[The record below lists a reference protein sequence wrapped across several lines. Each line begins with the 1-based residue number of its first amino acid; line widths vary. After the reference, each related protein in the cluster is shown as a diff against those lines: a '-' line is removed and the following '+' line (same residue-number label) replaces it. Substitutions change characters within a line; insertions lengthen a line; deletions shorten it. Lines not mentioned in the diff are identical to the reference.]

1 MKWTSSFYGIFVYLH
16 LEIIALSH
24 WFGNATFLLDHNQT
38 RLRKSGYPGTQRL
51 TGTTWGGTTK
61 GPMENHRIFC
71 FIPSGENPECASL
84 LGRMGGCK
92 LNEHTTA
99 YASSAVEP
107 LRGYNKRSDGFPSE
121 FLFYIIMELKHREH
135 YNRVGKSKGG
145 TNLVPP
151 FLQMIENHF
160 LCRGTRITNTVLLHL
175 FNYRIT
181 L

>member
-1 MKWTSSFYGIFVYLH
+1 MLVCIELIKR
-16 LEIIALSH
+16 LSASYCCTRENK
-24 WFGNATFLLDHNQT
+24 FFEYVLDATFLRDHDQT
-38 RLRKSGYPGTQRL
+38 RVPKLEDVCTQRL
-51 TGTTWGGTTK
+51 TETTWGGTTK

-145 TNLVPP
+145 TKLVPP

-160 LCRGTRITNTVLLHL
+160 LCRGTRIRTWDPLLPKQM
-175 FNYRIT
+175 R
-181 L
+181 